1 MTQWTE
7 HELAQFDGTDE
18 LRISS
23 YREDGTLRPYVTIWT
38 ARLGGD
44 VYVRSAYGPDNGW
57 FRRAKASGT
66 GRVKVGDVERDV
78 RFQEP
83 VEDVHP
89 ALDDVYR
96 GKYARYDTN
105 IVGTVVGPQVVGT
118 TLRLVPL
125 D

>member
-7 HELAQFDGTDE
+7 HELAQVDGTEE
-18 LRISS
+18 LQVSS
-23 YREDGTLRPYVTIWT
+23 YRPDGTLRPYVTIWT

-57 FRRAKASGT
+57 FRRAKAAGT

-96 GKYARYDTN
+96 RKYAKHDKS

-118 TLRLVPL
+118 TLRLVPQ